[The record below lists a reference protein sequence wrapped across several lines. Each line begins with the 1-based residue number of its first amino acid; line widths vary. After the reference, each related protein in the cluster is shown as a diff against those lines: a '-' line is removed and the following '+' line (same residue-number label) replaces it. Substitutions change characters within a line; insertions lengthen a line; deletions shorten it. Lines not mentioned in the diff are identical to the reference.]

1 MLDCP
6 ELAAKCPTPD
16 MIIIL
21 TGLKKYALAFMLLNT
36 PLYGLICVY
45 NWILV
50 EPLKLLNAQNEPPAH
65 ITAQEEQGRKNYVF
79 SYQYIKSVC
88 NATQP

>member
-1 MLDCP
+1 
-6 ELAAKCPTPD
+6 
-16 MIIIL
+16 
-21 TGLKKYALAFMLLNT
+21 MLLNT

-65 ITAQEEQGRKNYVF
+65 ITAQEERVREKIMFF